1 MLYTVPAL
9 VSAALVVGLELAWL
23 RTGLFR
29 RVSFWIA
36 YAICLFFQVL
46 VDGWLTKLSA
56 PIVRYDEEEMT
67 GWRFPFDI
75 PVEDYVYGFTLIS
88 LTLLLWER
96 SRLRA
101 EPPPQRQ
108 PAAPSVPSSEP

>member
-9 VSAALVVGLELAWL
+9 ASAAAVVALELLWL

-29 RVSFWIA
+29 RWSFWIA

-56 PIVRYDEEEMT
+56 PIVRYDEGEMT

-75 PVEDYVYGFTLIS
+75 PVEDYVYGFTLIA

-96 SRLRA
+96 SRLRTEA
-101 EPPPQRQ
+101 PVAWREP
-108 PAAPSVPSSEP
+108 

>member
-1 MLYTVPAL
+1 MLLYTVPA
-9 VSAALVVGLELAWL
+9 VASAVAVVALELVWL

-29 RVSFWIA
+29 RAAFWIA

-46 VDGWLTKLSA
+46 VDGWLTKRSA
-56 PIVRYDEEEMT
+56 PIVRYDPDHLT
-67 GWRFPFDI
+67 GWRLPWDI
-75 PVEDYVYGFTLIS
+75 PVEDYVYGFTLIA

-101 EPPPQRQ
+101 EP
-108 PAAPSVPSSEP
+108 SVPSER